1 MFREEFPWV
10 YDLGTEAYRAS
21 LAGNKSDKAREAQ
34 QRFKMA
40 CRALLRGPFID
51 MANDKEAHM
60 QMRELMRFAE
70 RIDFIEA
77 EEAGD

>member
-1 MFREEFPWV
+1 
-10 YDLGTEAYRAS
+10 
-21 LAGNKSDKAREAQ
+21 
-34 QRFKMA
+34 
-40 CRALLRGPFID
+40 